1 MKKVLLFAAVAGL
14 FTFAACNQKPKTTE
28 PAQVEE
34 TIVEETIVEETI
46 VEETEAPVEGETTE
60 EVAPV
65 E

>member
-34 TIVEETIVEETI
+34 TIVEEAPI

-60 EVAPV
+60 EVAPA

>member
-1 MKKVLLFAAVAGL
+1 LLDYSHSQLVIK
-14 FTFAACNQKPKTTE
+14 NQKLLNLLT
-28 PAQVEE
+28 Q
-34 TIVEETIVEETI
+34 VEETIVEETI

>member
-1 MKKVLLFAAVAGL
+1 MKKVLLLAAVAGL

-34 TIVEETIVEETI
+34 TIVEETIVEET
-46 VEETEAPVEGETTE
+46 EAPVEGETTE
-60 EVAPV
+60 EVAPA